1 MELHSPDF
9 EDIDRTYILVQTR
22 VRFLATLIS
31 DLEKYMQGI
40 EAGLRRYHQTKI
52 KEINDRISELWMMTY
67 RGQDIESIEI
77 ESKTVPRGS
86 KNIFDYAVYM
96 VKVFK

>member
-40 EAGLRRYHQTKI
+40 EAGLNRYHQTKI

>member
-40 EAGLRRYHQTKI
+40 EAGLLRYHQTKI
-52 KEINDRISELWMMTY
+52 KEINERISELWMMTY

-77 ESKTVPRGS
+77 ESKTVTRGS
-86 KNIFDYAVYM
+86 KNILDYAVYM
-96 VKVFK
+96 VTVFK

>member
-40 EAGLRRYHQTKI
+40 EAGLLRYHQTKI

-77 ESKTVPRGS
+77 ESKTVTRGS